1 METIEITKEDF
12 EDYER
17 IRLGGRTNMFDIL
30 MVCFLSN
37 GLTKDKC
44 LAIMKGY
51 EELAEKYPGGI
62 K

>member
-1 METIEITKEDF
+1 MDTKEITREDF

-17 IRLGGRTNMFDIL
+17 VRLEGRTNMFNIS
-30 MVCFLSN
+30 MVCSLSN

-51 EELAEKYPGGI
+51 EELAEKYPGI
-62 K
+62 RE